1 MEIEI
6 GANLAE
12 LLMKVVGVIAIVA
25 VVYFMSKKL

>member
-12 LLMKVVGVIAIVA
+12 LLIKVIGVCAIVA
-25 VVYFMSKKL
+25 VFYLMSKKL